1 MAEDQSK
8 PSNDEKPE
16 KKPSQVD
23 QLQQILDKLGI
34 KCKEVKPPKGFVRIY
49 IPPNNRFD
57 Y

>member
-16 KKPSQVD
+16 KKNSFEKM
-23 QLQQILDKLGI
+23 LDELGI
-34 KCKEVKPPKGFVRIY
+34 KVKKVEPPKDWVRIY
-49 IPPNNRFD
+49 IPPNNRLD